1 MKFELV
7 ILGSAAHLKSELVIL
22 RSAAHLKFELVIL
35 GTAEWAVLEMR
46 TLLACVEWLP
56 LELDSEPASF
66 GAREGCMEGMEVTVE
81 AVFSTSSSAQESDGC
96 K

>member
-1 MKFELV
+1 MLIVERSAAHLKFEFV
-7 ILGSAAHLKSELVIL
+7 ILGSAAHLK
-22 RSAAHLKFELVIL
+22 FGLVIL
-35 GTAEWAVLEMR
+35 GTAEWAVLVMW

-81 AVFSTSSSAQESDGC
+81 AVSSTSSSAQESEGC